1 MNDTAHSEDLEGPEG
16 PEGPEGLE
24 GPEDLDD
31 TCIFWQR
38 HGSRCKNKMS
48 QDTKYCKRHKKKHQ
62 YIFDIM
68 PAKLRAIK
76 CENDIYEILKYI
88 YDNDTYETNGE
99 INNTYESK
107 KQLFIIILDYL
118 MPYRKII
125 ETLQSLLIRHT
136 GSSNSKRQLISKI
149 HDLMYNTYLLSEDE
163 IVCSKICE
171 IQRWYRK
178 YLYKKIKEYNTETP
192 ENNEDPFTYDSIEE
206 IPENCKFS
214 YKDSK
219 GHVYIFNAVEL
230 EYFIRHQGAWN
241 PYTKEALTQSVINR
255 LHIFMKYNKLK
266 AKSEEDVVWLTPLHA
281 FTEVSQ
287 LMEKMGFYN
296 DVTWF
301 NKLTFRI
308 SKNVIKIYRDLCAD
322 IPGGQVYFPFGF
334 EISEKNYVF
343 DFCKEIIRLF
353 KEADDHYLL
362 CCNFVKAL
370 ALNIDD
376 FYNNLPSWLLNI
388 ESPIPF
394 LNTENSGAF
403 YMYVQNLLDSI
414 STLENEIRT
423 TQYNATNREQ
433 NEDSDNYDYTDD
445 NLGYAFNIRYRYR
458 FM

>member
-1 MNDTAHSEDLEGPEG
+1 MNESES
-16 PEGPEGLE
+16 
-24 GPEDLDD
+24 DD

-62 YIFDIM
+62 YIFEIM
-68 PAKLRAIK
+68 PAKLRTIK
-76 CENDIYEILKYI
+76 CENDIYEILKHI
-88 YDNDTYETNGE
+88 YENDTYETNGE
-99 INNTYESK
+99 INNSIESK

-118 MPYRKII
+118 FPYQRII
-125 ETLQSLLIRHT
+125 EILQSLLIRCT
-136 GSSNSKRQLISKI
+136 GGSKRQIIRKI

-163 IVCSKICE
+163 IVCSKVCE
-171 IQRWYRK
+171 IQGWYRK
-178 YLYKKIKEYNTETP
+178 YLYRKITEYNTETS

-241 PYTKEALTQSVINR
+241 PYTKEVLSKSVINR
-255 LHIFMKYNKLK
+255 LHIFMKYNKLNP
-266 AKSEEDVVWLTPLHA
+266 KSDEDVVWLTPLHA

-301 NKLTFRI
+301 NKLTFGI
-308 SKNVIKIYRDLCAD
+308 CKNVIKVYRDLCAD
-322 IPGGQVYFPFGF
+322 IPGGQVYFPLGF

-353 KEADDHYLL
+353 KEADEHYLL

-388 ESPIPF
+388 DSPMPF
-394 LNTENSGAF
+394 IDNNSGAF

-414 STLENEIRT
+414 SSLENEI
-423 TQYNATNREQ
+423 QSAQFNNTN
-433 NEDSDNYDYTDD
+433 DD
-445 NLGYAFNIRYRYR
+445 LSYAFNIRYRYR